1 MREREQEQK
10 QFNAMVLVPKQLLEK
25 VHQTQE
31 RILLALEELPTAKPV
46 LTGMVGG
53 KYIPETT
60 AKEMLG
66 KGTTWFWQMRKSGK
80 LSYKKV
86 GSKIY
91 YVIEDI
97 ENLIEGGG
105 QNND

>member
-1 MREREQEQK
+1 MSEREREQK
-10 QFNAMVLVPKQLLEK
+10 QFNAMVLVPKQLLESVYK
-25 VHQTQE
+25 TQE
-31 RILLALEELPTAKPV
+31 RILSALEELPTAQPV
-46 LTGMVGG
+46 LTGMIGG

-60 AKEMLG
+60 AKTMLG

-80 LSYKKV
+80 LNYKKV

-105 QNND
+105 QSNE

>member
-1 MREREQEQK
+1 MCKNRNELK
-10 QFNAMVLVPKQLLEK
+10 QFDAMVLVPKQLLEE

-31 RILLALEELPTAKPV
+31 RILTALEDLPTAKPV
-46 LTGMVGG
+46 LKGMIGE

-80 LSYKKV
+80 LAYKKV

-91 YVIEDI
+91 YVINDI

-105 QNND
+105 HE